1 MHRSTP
7 YGVESR
13 RIATVSSQGQQ
24 MGLTRG
30 LTGVADRGSVNRA
43 FVDNTT
49 SSELTILQAPPVV
62 GQGLSSLGNC
72 NIRLV
77 IDSTDLESCVSYVN
91 H

>member
-1 MHRSTP
+1 
-7 YGVESR
+7 
-13 RIATVSSQGQQ
+13 

-62 GQGLSSLGNC
+62 GPWGNELGN
-72 NIRLV
+72 
-77 IDSTDLESCVSYVN
+77 
-91 H
+91 

>member
-30 LTGVADRGSVNRA
+30 LTRVADKGSVNRA

-62 GQGLSSLGNC
+62 CALYEVVHQKCLKC
-72 NIRLV
+72 A
-77 IDSTDLESCVSYVN
+77 TVSDP
-91 H
+91 